1 MKIRPII
8 LIVPLALLAVG
19 LIWGLDLVLRLF
31 FLSIIVLLLGYAWT
45 VFGVHGLTVKVKNL
59 PDHCQVGDEFDEEI
73 TIANTSKIPKLL
85 LTVEEKA
92 DLPGYH
98 NISALN
104 LAPGKSHSWRTA
116 VSCQRRGRY
125 HLGSFAAKV
134 SDPLGIFSRQSV
146 LGEPHHVLIYPAT
159 VELPF
164 FALSAAANYEYGMG
178 RRSTSH
184 ISPDASTVREFSS
197 GDSLNHIHWHST
209 AHTGQL
215 MVKVFDAER
224 SHNGTKGTWIVLDMH
239 QTASI
244 GEGIETSEEYGVTI
258 AASLVKKYLDEG
270 LPVGL
275 MTHGDRPYLFPSE
288 QGEIHFRRMLEAF
301 ALMRATG
308 QVTLDRLLSDE
319 MERLKGDSSVIVITP
334 SATEKL
340 ASVIWRLQ
348 RQGNS
353 AVVVLLDAA
362 SFGGTSAS
370 VPAARSLAAMG
381 VPVYIVRRGDELA
394 MALDSRVA
402 LSHTRFV

>member
-8 LIVPLALLAVG
+8 LIVPLVLLAVG

-31 FLSIIVLLLGYAWT
+31 FLSVIVLLLGYAWT
-45 VFGVHGLTVKVKNL
+45 VFGVRGLTAEVKNL
-59 PDHCQVGDEFDEEI
+59 PDHRQVGDEFDEEI
-73 TIANTSKIPKLL
+73 TVVNTNKIPKLL
-85 LTVEEKA
+85 LTVEEKT
-92 DLPGYH
+92 DFPGYH
-98 NISALN
+98 NISVLN
-104 LAPGKSHSWRTA
+104 LAPGKSRSWQTTI
-116 VSCQRRGRY
+116 SCQRRGRY

-164 FALSAAANYEYGMG
+164 FALSATADYEYGTG
-178 RRSTSH
+178 RRSTSQ
-184 ISPDASTVREFSS
+184 ISPDASTVREFTS
-197 GDSLNHIHWHST
+197 GDSLSHIHWRST

-224 SHNGTKGTWIVLDMH
+224 SRPGSKGTWVVLDMH

-270 LPVGL
+270 MSVGL
-275 MTHGDRPYLFPSE
+275 MTHGDRPYLFPSN

-319 MERLKGDSSVIVITP
+319 MERFKGDSSVIIITP

-340 ASVIWRLQ
+340 ASAIWRLQ
-348 RQGNS
+348 RYGNS
-353 AVVVLLDAA
+353 AAVVLLDAA
-362 SFGGTSAS
+362 SFGGTGAS
-370 VPAARSLAAMG
+370 VAAARSLAAMG
-381 VPVYIVRRGDELA
+381 VPVYIVRKGDELA
-394 MALDSRVA
+394 MALDSRLA
-402 LSHTRFV
+402 LSHSRFV

>member
-8 LIVPLALLAVG
+8 LIVPLVLLAVG
-19 LIWGLDLVLRLF
+19 LIWELDLVLRLF
-31 FLSIIVLLLGYAWT
+31 FLSVIVLLLGYAWT
-45 VFGVHGLTVKVKNL
+45 IFGVRGLTAKVKNL
-59 PDHCQVGDEFDEEI
+59 PDHRQVGDEFDEEI
-73 TIANTSKIPKLL
+73 TVVNTNKLPKLL
-85 LTVEEKA
+85 LTVEEKT

-98 NISALN
+98 NISVLN
-104 LAPGKSHSWRTA
+104 LAPGKSRSWQTTI
-116 VSCQRRGRY
+116 SCQRRGRY

-146 LGEPHHVLIYPAT
+146 LGEPHYVLIYPAT

-164 FALSAAANYEYGMG
+164 FALSATANYEYGTG
-178 RRSTSH
+178 RRSTNQ
-184 ISPDASTVREFSS
+184 ISPDASTVREFTS
-197 GDSLNHIHWHST
+197 GDSLNHIHWRST

-224 SHNGTKGTWIVLDMH
+224 SRHGSKGTWIVLDMH

-270 LPVGL
+270 MPVGL
-275 MTHGDRPYLFPSE
+275 MTHGDRPYLFPSD

-319 MERLKGDSSVIVITP
+319 MERFKGDSSVIIITP

-340 ASVIWRLQ
+340 ASAIWRLQ
-348 RQGNS
+348 RHGNS

-362 SFGGTSAS
+362 SFGGISAS

-381 VPVYIVRRGDELA
+381 VPVYIVRKGDELA

>member
-8 LIVPLALLAVG
+8 LIVPLVLLAVG

-31 FLSIIVLLLGYAWT
+31 FLSVIVLLLGYAWT
-45 VFGVHGLTVKVKNL
+45 VFGVRGLTAEVKNL
-59 PDHCQVGDEFDEEI
+59 PDHRQVGDEFDEEI
-73 TIANTSKIPKLL
+73 TVVNTNKIPKLL
-85 LTVEEKA
+85 LTVEEKT
-92 DLPGYH
+92 DFPGYH
-98 NISALN
+98 NISVLN
-104 LAPGKSHSWRTA
+104 LAPGKSRSWQTTI
-116 VSCQRRGRY
+116 SCQRRGRY

-164 FALSAAANYEYGMG
+164 FALSATANDEYGIG
-178 RRSTSH
+178 RRSTSQ
-184 ISPDASTVREFSS
+184 ISPDASTVREFTS
-197 GDSLNHIHWHST
+197 GDSLSHIHWRST

-224 SHNGTKGTWIVLDMH
+224 SRPGSKGTWVVLDMH

-270 LPVGL
+270 MSVGL
-275 MTHGDRPYLFPSE
+275 MTHGDRPYLFPSNH
-288 QGEIHFRRMLEAF
+288 GEIHFRRMLEAF

-319 MERLKGDSSVIVITP
+319 MERFKGDSSVIIITP

-340 ASVIWRLQ
+340 ASAIWRLQ
-348 RQGNS
+348 RYGNS
-353 AVVVLLDAA
+353 AAVVLLDAA
-362 SFGGTSAS
+362 SFGGTGAS
-370 VPAARSLAAMG
+370 VAAARSLAAMG
-381 VPVYIVRRGDELA
+381 VPVYIVRKGDELA
-394 MALDSRVA
+394 MALDSRLA
-402 LSHTRFV
+402 LSHSRFV